1 LESQCKSL
9 KDTVSEKEAEI
20 KYVKRDRE
28 DYLKDKLN
36 LALENKRLQNEL
48 EREKRANTSRMITD
62 EDKIDNG
69 RSLTLPDE
77 LSTGT
82 SQLTTPR
89 GNNMAGTSGTNVVK
103 GLFSSIFGKKDNLQ
117 SSAAKATKTG

>member
-9 KDTVSEKEAEI
+9 KDIVSEKEAEI

-48 EREKRANTSRMITD
+48 DREKRANTSRMITD

-89 GNNMAGTSGTNVVK
+89 GNNMAG
-103 GLFSSIFGKKDNLQ
+103 
-117 SSAAKATKTG
+117 